1 MAEITFSL
9 EVLRALERAAAPMR
23 LKELYAVCT
32 SANSTSAIASA
43 LWPHLE
49 ADRVTR
55 EGEPGQYAYSLTDKG
70 RAFISDP
77 SRIARA
83 ASDED
88 LCTGEPRVRSARPRA
103 SAQSPA
109 VAAAEVAAETA
120 PRPGRSLA
128 DIAAGSKVTAE
139 TAVAAPPANA
149 GPDRQCVD
157 VTLPAPELTAA
168 ENAMIAAAIIL
179 NWPHARVPLPDRF
192 KPSLRAGL
200 AQLLGSA

>member
-1 MAEITFSL
+1 MAELTFSI
-9 EVLRALERAAAPMR
+9 EVLRALECATAPMR

-70 RAFISDP
+70 RAFIGDP
-77 SRIARA
+77 ARIARA
-83 ASDED
+83 ATDED
-88 LCTGEPRVRSARPRA
+88 LSTGEPRARNPRPRT
-103 SAQSPA
+103 SAPPPSA
-109 VAAAEVAAETA
+109 ATAAAAAEPVTGS
-120 PRPGRSLA
+120 GRSLA
-128 DIAAGSKVTAE
+128 DIAAGRYATTEAG
-139 TAVAAPPANA
+139 AAPPAANA
-149 GPDRQCVD
+149 GPDRQCID
-157 VTLPAPELTAA
+157 VALPAPELTAA

-179 NWPHARVPLPDRF
+179 NWPHERVPLPDRF